1 MLTLVT
7 LGVAIGLEIWRFDHH
22 AQIISGALVIDD
34 LALILDLI
42 FCSLGVRRR
51 AAVVARGGTS

>member
-1 MLTLVT
+1 MVLLVGLFRPAFIREQIVPVLALVT

-34 LALILDLI
+34 LALDPR
-42 FCSLGVRRR
+42 S
-51 AAVVARGGTS
+51 